1 MTPERPRPVRLDA
14 AQPRLAPGVIFW
26 EDGAGGHVQRLDGSA
41 SHTLN
46 GTAVEVLR
54 HCHGRSSVA
63 DIAGAVAQRFDG
75 APAATVGVDVWE
87 FVRWAAGAG
96 LIQLDDDSAALAPAL
111 APAPSPAPARPT
123 MAYLSLTGRCNLRCA
138 FCYARPP
145 AAPATAGDL
154 ALPQW
159 RAILDRLAA
168 FMPPGAT
175 LVFTGGEPTLHPA
188 FAGIAA
194 SAARLSLRL
203 QMYTNGTLIDDECAR
218 MCARL
223 FDVVGVSIHGATP
236 ESADAASGVPG
247 SFDRATRAVAALA
260 AAGVPVAW
268 QATVTRQNRGE
279 VRAMAHVARDLGVT
293 HFRAGAVDFAGVV
306 GGVPGGAPGGEP
318 LSAVEEAAL
327 WDAMSELGRE
337 LAGQMR
343 VGLATDPCP
352 DAPGR
357 PALPRATLLPTS
369 TCGIGRTIGHVRPDG
384 HLTPCPVL
392 ASAPW
397 DLGDVLASDIE
408 RLWDGIAGAGPGGPP
423 RLLSPLRPLR
433 VGGLED
439 LGRCGACGVRAYCRG
454 GCRAGAFFA
463 TGDIAGCDVKRER
476 AIRALL
482 AGEGR
487 DAGA

>member
-1 MTPERPRPVRLDA
+1 MTPARPRPVGLDA
-14 AQPRLAPGVIFW
+14 AWPRLAPGVIFW
-26 EDGAGGHVQRLDGSA
+26 DEGVSGRVQRLDGSA

-46 GTAVEVLR
+46 SSAVEVLR
-54 HCHGRSSVA
+54 HCHGRSSLE
-63 DIAGAVAQRFDG
+63 DIAGAVARRFGG
-75 APAATVGVDVWE
+75 APAATVAADVLE

-96 LIQLDDDSAALAPAL
+96 LIQLSDGGAAPAH
-111 APAPSPAPARPT
+111 APVATPSPAPARPT
-123 MAYLSLTGRCNLRCA
+123 TAYLSLTGRCNLRCA

-145 AAPATAGDL
+145 AATADDL

-159 RAILDRLAA
+159 RAILDRLAD

-188 FAGIAA
+188 FASIAA
-194 SAARLSLRL
+194 AAARLSFRL

-218 MCARL
+218 VCARL
-223 FDVVGVSIHGATP
+223 GFEVVGASIHGASP
-236 ESADAASGVPG
+236 AIADAISGVPG

-268 QATVTRQNRGE
+268 QATITRQNRGE
-279 VRAMAHVARDLGVT
+279 VRAMARLARDLGAA
-293 HFRAGAVDFAGVV
+293 HFRAGTVDFAEVV
-306 GGVPGGAPGGEP
+306 GGASGGARCGES
-318 LSAVEEAAL
+318 LSAAEEAGL
-327 WDAMSELGRE
+327 WDVMSELARE

-352 DAPGR
+352 DVPDR

-369 TCGIGRTIGHVRPDG
+369 TCGIGRTVCHVRPDG

-392 ASAPW
+392 ARAAW
-397 DLGDVLASDIE
+397 DLGDVLASDIAG
-408 RLWDGIAGAGPGGPP
+408 LWEGTAGTGSP
-423 RLLSPLRPLR
+423 RPLRPLR

-439 LGRCGACGVRAYCRG
+439 LGRCGACGLRAYCRG
-454 GCRAGAFFA
+454 GCRAGAFFT
-463 TGDIAGCDVKRER
+463 TGDIAGCDVKRAR

-482 AGEGR
+482 AGEGG
-487 DAGA
+487 DAGV